1 MNAIDT
7 GILIWGIRQHLQS
20 GREDLIPRCKRLIE
34 SISDEPILVS
44 AVSLAEFLT
53 GMPGELQS
61 PQIELI
67 NTHFVVRPFGAKAA
81 SVAANIYNKA
91 AIKQA
96 TAETGLAT
104 GYIKADLQILATAI
118 AEGAHT
124 IYADDG
130 SFKTLA
136 LGQNIIVK
144 PIPALIVESDE
155 WAGILSEKQ
164 RELDRR
170 YGQKGLFE
178 SGAVD
183 GESAGQ

>member
-20 GREDLIPRCKRLIE
+20 GREDLVPRCKRLIQR
-34 SISDEPILVS
+34 ISDEPILVS
-44 AVSLAEFLT
+44 AVSLAEYLT
-53 GMPGELQS
+53 GMPGELRG
-61 PQIELI
+61 PQYDLI
-67 NTHFVVRPFGAKAA
+67 NEHFVVRPFGAKAA
-81 SVAANIYNKA
+81 SIAASIYDKSLME
-91 AIKQA
+91 QA
-96 TAETGLAT
+96 KTETGLVA

-144 PIPALIVESDE
+144 PVPPLIDSDDWSDAIRDE
-155 WAGILSEKQ
+155 
-164 RELDRR
+164 DRR
-170 YGQKGLFE
+170 RGQKGLFE
-178 SGAVD
+178 GQQAE
-183 GESAGQ
+183 GEQADS